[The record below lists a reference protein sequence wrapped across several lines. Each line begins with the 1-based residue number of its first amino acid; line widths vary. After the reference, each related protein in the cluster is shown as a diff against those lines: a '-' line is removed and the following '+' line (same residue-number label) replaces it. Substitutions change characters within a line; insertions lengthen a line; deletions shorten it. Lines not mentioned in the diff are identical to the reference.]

1 MAVLPIFNP
10 ELQRTATTAVF
21 KEISTSFTNIFNSL
35 RKGFLGG
42 HLSVCVGG
50 GADVMK
56 TLKHSLLSLD

>member
-42 HLSVCVGG
+42 HLSVCVWGG
-50 GADVMK
+50 RM
-56 TLKHSLLSLD
+56 